1 MCRITTMMPT
11 CKISCANK
19 ALGNLT
25 FWVCLPKNHANKAN
39 IRSNQRKTSAEK
51 TDESETFLRI
61 VLCLFSF
68 TFSTLFLSDHLFPLI
83 IRALRLNSWRW
94 GCLINALK
102 CRHLR
107 QVWRQVWFASI
118 SKKELCKFSKLLT
131 LMIPWAFVTFWSRT
145 LQKLNLYCFFY
156 QKKYC

>member
-39 IRSNQRKTSAEK
+39 NVRINAKPLPSK

-68 TFSTLFLSDHLFPLI
+68 TFSTLFLFDHLFPLI

-102 CRHLR
+102 NKMRLR
-107 QVWRQVWFASI
+107 QVCDRFRRRQSFKHNDKRFYFFVKSYDI
-118 SKKELCKFSKLLT
+118 RLLSKKPF
-131 LMIPWAFVTFWSRT
+131 I
-145 LQKLNLYCFFY
+145 
-156 QKKYC
+156 